1 MEEHLFSY
9 TLFWDPCILLVL
21 MQYKRKPLWG
31 PGHTL
36 CMAASQVQHTH
47 THGEWATVHM
57 IAYHILLLIQ
67 DLPVQKRNVFGC
79 RKSFG
84 FVLKGFP
91 PLFFL
96 SAVLKSFSWC
106 NQLKLSHRGHGI
118 CVRRRERHAW
128 RPCLTDDQTEFRN
141 LCILKWANRA
151 PFLDGLGKMECHGA
165 EQNYKLYIKKI
176 WFGKQDVKISRN
188 SCDFSEGSK
197 LGCYGHTPTPHLLIT
212 YLT

>member
-1 MEEHLFSY
+1 MGARTHLVHGIQR
-9 TLFWDPCILLVL
+9 D
-21 MQYKRKPLWG
+21 
-31 PGHTL
+31 
-36 CMAASQVQHTH
+36 ATH
-47 THGEWATVHM
+47 TRRVSDGSYDCLSHSSLDPRPACSE
-57 IAYHILLLIQ
+57 
-67 DLPVQKRNVFGC
+67 KRNVFGC

-212 YLT
+212 YLLSHI